1 MNDPNWKEM
10 ADLEIMADLLDDCV
24 DMLHDEEK
32 WADFEAPELTEE
44 DLDDWFQA
52 EYSEEN

>member
-1 MNDPNWKEM
+1 MK
-10 ADLEIMADLLDDCV
+10 DLEIMADLFDDYRQIQ
-24 DMLHDEEK
+24 EEEAEM
-32 WADFEAPELTEE
+32 WEDFEAPELTEE